1 MVVHLSSDATF
12 FSTTRFKTNVSML
25 TNPIVK
31 KKKGF
36 IMNKNVVF
44 PGDKLSTSEELLAG
58 DGTYDD
64 QGIIR
69 AARLGEYYVNE
80 KAHSATVK
88 PITSIPVILKKGDMV
103 LAEVR
108 SVRSAMVIADVI
120 HVIGKNRA
128 ISGDTNGTLHISE
141 ISTSYVKD
149 PESVFTLGDIFRAKI
164 IQVNPSLQL
173 TTKGTNLGVIKAFCS
188 SCRNPLEKKDS
199 ILECITCGHR
209 EKRRMAD
216 DYGSFDLSKL

>member
-1 MVVHLSSDATF
+1 
-12 FSTTRFKTNVSML
+12 
-25 TNPIVK
+25 
-31 KKKGF
+31 
-36 IMNKNVVF
+36 MNKNVVF
-44 PGDKLSTSEELLAG
+44 PGEKLSTSEELLAG

-69 AARLGEYYVNE
+69 AARLGQYFVDE
-80 KAHSATVK
+80 KAHSAIVK
-88 PITSIPVILKKGDMV
+88 PITSTPVILKKGDTV

-141 ISTSYVKD
+141 ISNSYVKD
-149 PESVFTLGDIFRAKI
+149 PESVFTLGDIFRAKV
-164 IQVNPSLQL
+164 IQVNPSVQL

-199 ILECITCGHR
+199 ILECVTCGHR

>member
-1 MVVHLSSDATF
+1 
-12 FSTTRFKTNVSML
+12 
-25 TNPIVK
+25 
-31 KKKGF
+31 
-36 IMNKNVVF
+36 MNKDVVF

-69 AARLGEYYVNE
+69 AARLGQYYVDT
-80 KAHSATVK
+80 KAHAAMVK
-88 PITSIPVILKKGDMV
+88 PITSIPVVLNKGDIV

-141 ISTSYVKD
+141 ISSSYVKD
-149 PESVFTLGDIFRAKI
+149 PESVFTLGDIFRAKV
-164 IQVNPSLQL
+164 IQVNPSVQL
-173 TTKGTNLGVIKAFCS
+173 TTKEANLGVIKAFCS
-188 SCRNPLEKKDS
+188 ECRNQLDKKDS
-199 ILECITCGHR
+199 MLECIICGHR
-209 EKRRMAD
+209 EKRKMAD
-216 DYGSFDLSKL
+216 DYGTFDLSKL